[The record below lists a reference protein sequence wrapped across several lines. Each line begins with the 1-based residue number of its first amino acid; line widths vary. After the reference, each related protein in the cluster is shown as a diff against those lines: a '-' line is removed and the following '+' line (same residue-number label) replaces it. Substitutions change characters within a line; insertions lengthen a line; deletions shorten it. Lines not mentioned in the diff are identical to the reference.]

1 MLVRESQRENEIAC
15 ASLASHTDFML
26 PFTVF
31 RVHLPG
37 RNRFDFLLFGK
48 LFFSLFVFAFTWLT
62 FPNLYEEVVTVCF
75 TTTDIL
81 FPFHCS
87 LFRFYLRTLTLSL
100 RLPLRL
106 SIKSEFTFIVG
117 ETLRM

>member
-1 MLVRESQRENEIAC
+1 MLFREQESEVTREKERERAKEIAC

-48 LFFSLFVFAFTWLT
+48 LFFSLFVFALA
-62 FPNLYEEVVTVCF
+62 
-75 TTTDIL
+75 
-81 FPFHCS
+81 
-87 LFRFYLRTLTLSL
+87 
-100 RLPLRL
+100 
-106 SIKSEFTFIVG
+106 
-117 ETLRM
+117 